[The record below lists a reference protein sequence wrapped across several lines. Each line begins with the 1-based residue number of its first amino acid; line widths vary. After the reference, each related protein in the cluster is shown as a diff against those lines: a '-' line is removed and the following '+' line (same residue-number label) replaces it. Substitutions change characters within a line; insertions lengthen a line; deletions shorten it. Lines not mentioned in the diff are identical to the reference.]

1 MVIKIFKEDCEARM
15 GSSFLNLSLFIM
27 LLSFF
32 IVMNSVS
39 SYETTK
45 ISPVIDSIEMAFGS
59 KLEEEKLA
67 KPSEAPNT
75 IPENKSGD
83 TLIEMEG
90 VFAAHIKDYQL
101 NKNRLGNVMTIDVSV
116 EKFETVLRDIDV
128 MRSGE
133 EVTRSESFV
142 PTLISLIDAS
152 QTRVPY
158 RMDMFVQTQKDADLT
173 NKTAKIKQAARF
185 GQALELAG
193 MERKLISAGVRT
205 GEDGLMTIVFR
216 RYEPVTIELPE
227 EDVTAPEPQEQAAL

>member
-1 MVIKIFKEDCEARM
+1 M

-67 KPSEAPNT
+67 KPSEA
-75 IPENKSGD
+75 
-83 TLIEMEG
+83 
-90 VFAAHIKDYQL
+90 
-101 NKNRLGNVMTIDVSV
+101 GNVMTIDVSV

-158 RMDMFVQTQKDADLT
+158 RMDMFVQTQKGADLT

-216 RYEPVTIELPE
+216 RYEPVTIDLPE
-227 EDVTAPEPQEQAAL
+227 EDVTAPGPQEQAAL